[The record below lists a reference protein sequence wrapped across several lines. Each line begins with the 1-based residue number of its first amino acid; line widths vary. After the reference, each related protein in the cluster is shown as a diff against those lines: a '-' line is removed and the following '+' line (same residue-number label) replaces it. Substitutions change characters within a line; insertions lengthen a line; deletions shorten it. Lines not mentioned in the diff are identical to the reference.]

1 MKAHGFR
8 VCFTPLLEVLFTF
21 PSRYLSTI
29 GLSVV
34 FSLAG
39 WAPLIPAEFLVLR
52 GTQVPSCP
60 TAVVSR
66 TGLSPSTDPLSRG
79 FRYSDCVGAPTVL
92 QPRARLRNR
101 PGLGCC
107 AFARHYLR
115 NHCYFLFLRV
125 LRCFSSPGSPTASMR
140 CDGITS
146 IGFPHSDI
154 RGSRGICPSPR
165 LFAAC
170 HVLLRLRE
178 PQASPMR
185 PFSLSL
191 VSSNGTL
198 SACPP
203 DGGPRRGRAF
213 STLVVVARFLFQL
226 DFSLRFRDTPAA
238 SGAGRLA
245 LYSSRSQHVNDLILF
260 FSPVVPGRLELPTST
275 LSV

>member
-1 MKAHGFR
+1 M
-8 VCFTPLLEVLFTF
+8 
-21 PSRYLSTI
+21 
-29 GLSVV
+29 
-34 FSLAG
+34 
-39 WAPLIPAEFLVLR
+39 
-52 GTQVPSCP
+52 
-60 TAVVSR
+60 
-66 TGLSPSTDPLSRG
+66 
-79 FRYSDCVGAPTVL
+79 
-92 QPRARLRNR
+92 
-101 PGLGCC
+101 
-107 AFARHYLR
+107 R

-125 LRCFSSPGSPTASMR
+125 LRCFSYTGSPTASMR

-226 DFSLRFRDTPAA
+226 DFSLRFRDSRPLTRPPKGAWRSVSLFTLRVPNMSMTSFLPVEDNGLEPLTPC
-238 SGAGRLA
+238 LQ
-245 LYSSRSQHVNDLILF
+245 SRCS
-260 FSPVVPGRLELPTST
+260 TS
-275 LSV
+275 

>member
-39 WAPLIPAEFLVLR
+39 WAPRIPAELLVFR
-52 GTQVPSCP
+52 GTQVPSCL

-79 FRYSDCVGAPTVL
+79 FRYSDCGGAPTVL

-101 PGLGCC
+101 PGLGSC

-125 LRCFSSPGSPTASMR
+125 LRCFSSPGSPTATQAVWRDRSRRVSPFGHPRVAGYLPLTAAFRSLSRPSSPPRATGIPHAPLSSFLSLFIVQRHALRSSPVHTGAAARPRLLDLGR
-140 CDGITS
+140 CRS
-146 IGFPHSDI
+146 ISLSTRFLASILAI
-154 RGSRGICPSPR
+154 RGHSRGPR
-165 LFAAC
+165 KGRGGASRSLLFA
-170 HVLLRLRE
+170 
-178 PQASPMR
+178 
-185 PFSLSL
+185 F
-191 VSSNGTL
+191 
-198 SACPP
+198 
-203 DGGPRRGRAF
+203 
-213 STLVVVARFLFQL
+213 
-226 DFSLRFRDTPAA
+226 
-238 SGAGRLA
+238 
-245 LYSSRSQHVNDLILF
+245 
-260 FSPVVPGRLELPTST
+260 PTCQ
-275 LSV
+275 

>member
-1 MKAHGFR
+1 MG
-8 VCFTPLLEVLFTF
+8 
-21 PSRYLSTI
+21 S
-29 GLSVV
+29 
-34 FSLAG
+34 
-39 WAPLIPAEFLVLR
+39 
-52 GTQVPSCP
+52 
-60 TAVVSR
+60 
-66 TGLSPSTDPLSRG
+66 
-79 FRYSDCVGAPTVL
+79 
-92 QPRARLRNR
+92 
-101 PGLGCC
+101 C

-203 DGGPRRGRAF
+203 DGGAAARPRLLDLGRCRSISL
-213 STLVVVARFLFQL
+213 STRFLA
-226 DFSLRFRDTPAA
+226 SISRSASTHAA
-238 SGAGRLA
+238 PERGVAGRLA
-245 LYSSRSQHVNDLILF
+245 LYSSRSQHVNDLIIS